1 MATFRYT
8 AVSLS
13 GVSVEGVVE
22 AYDRYHAVEKI
33 KQDCPVVTS
42 VTPVKSS
49 ILKYNITL
57 GKITDKTLSLVCNQ
71 FAIILSAG
79 LPLMRTVELV
89 ASQCDNSEMQKVLRK
104 VQKDVE
110 AGYSLA
116 ASFEKRDRGLP
127 TTFIETIRAGEESGN
142 LELAFR
148 RLSTYF
154 AQQTKTKQKAAS
166 ALIYPAFVISVS
178 IIVII
183 IIMTYAMPV
192 FVQMFDKT
200 STELPMLTKG
210 MIAVS
215 NFFSQY
221 ILLVF
226 AGIVVL
232 VVGLKIFSK
241 TDQGKRA
248 FATLALHIPVVGKI
262 NVMTGAAQFA
272 ATMSTMLAAGLPI
285 LSLLDITGRSM
296 SNRVIGK
303 EIRGTVSKVE
313 SGRRLGECLAKTKYL
328 PNLLVEMTAMGE
340 ETGSLES
347 TLNVVGEYYN
357 NEVDVATTRAL
368 ALLEPI
374 IIVVLAIFVVLLLFA
389 VYEPLFNMYNGIY

>member
-1 MATFRYT
+1 MT
-8 AVSLS
+8 A
-13 GVSVEGVVE
+13 
-22 AYDRYHAVEKI
+22 YHAVEKI

-42 VTPVKSS
+42 VTQVKGSEF
-49 ILKYNITL
+49 KYKITL

-89 ASQCDNSEMQKVLRK
+89 ANQCDNREMQKVLQK

-116 ASFEKRDRGLP
+116 SSFEKRDRGFP

-142 LELAFR
+142 LELAFK

-166 ALIYPAFVISVS
+166 AMIYPAFVVSVA

-192 FVQMFDKT
+192 FVKMFNSTK
-200 STELPMLTKG
+200 TELPMLTKG

-215 NFFSQY
+215 NFFSHY
-221 ILLVF
+221 ILVVLAGVVVFF
-226 AGIVVL
+226 AG
-232 VVGLKIFSK
+232 LKMFSK
-241 TDQGKRA
+241 TEKGKTF
-248 FATLALHIPVVGKI
+248 FATLALHLPVVGKI

-285 LSLLDITGRSM
+285 LSLLDITGKSM
-296 SNRVIGK
+296 SNIVIGK
-303 EIRGTVSKVE
+303 EVRGTVSKVE
-313 SGRRLGECLAKTKYL
+313 AGRRVGECLSKTKYL
-328 PNLLVEMTAMGE
+328 PNLLVEMTTMGE

-347 TLNVVGEYYN
+347 TLNVVGEYYS
-357 NEVDVATTRAL
+357 NEVDVATARAL

-374 IIVVLAIFVVLLLFA
+374 IIVVLAVFVVLLLFA
-389 VYEPLFNMYNGIY
+389 VYEPLFNMYNGI